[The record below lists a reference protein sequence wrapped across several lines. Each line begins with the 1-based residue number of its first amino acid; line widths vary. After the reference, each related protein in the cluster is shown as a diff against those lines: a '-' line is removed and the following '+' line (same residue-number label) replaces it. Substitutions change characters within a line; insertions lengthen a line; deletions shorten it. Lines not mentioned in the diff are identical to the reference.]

1 MLAKILSAT
10 TIGLDGILIEVEVDV
25 AGKGFPTFTIVGLP
39 DKAVDEA
46 KHRVRTAIVNAG
58 FEMPDS
64 RITVNLAPA
73 DIPKIGS
80 AFDLPIAV
88 GILVAS
94 GLVKSDRAKDG
105 LFLGELSLEGR
116 LRRVPG
122 ALSIALLVK
131 NKRLKR
137 YFVPIDNGYEAA
149 LIEGVDVYPVFN
161 LIDLIKYL
169 NGEDNLKVQPPV
181 KLSDLPGQNFA
192 TDLAD
197 IKGQQQAKRA
207 MEIAAAGFHN
217 LHLKGPPGAGKTLM
231 SRAFPSILPTMTK
244 DEVLEVSK
252 IYSVTGLISQNSF
265 IVNRPFRAPHHT
277 TSRIGLIGGG
287 THPIPGEISLAHR
300 GVLFLDEF
308 PEFPR
313 SVMEALRQPLEDGVV
328 TISRAAGSITF
339 PARFLL
345 LTAANPCPCGF
356 LGHPGRAC
364 SCLPGSILRYR
375 HRLSGPLLDRIDLH
389 VDVPPVEQKE
399 LITVDESESSV
410 KIRDRVR
417 LAREIQLHRLVDARV
432 KTNGEMSTAEIK
444 KYCRLTDDASDL
456 LKQAIVKMSLSARS
470 YFKII
475 KISQTIADLIGAL
488 SIQKEHIAE
497 ALQYRARED

>member
-1 MLAKILSAT
+1 
-10 TIGLDGILIEVEVDV
+10 
-25 AGKGFPTFTIVGLP
+25 
-39 DKAVDEA
+39 
-46 KHRVRTAIVNAG
+46 
-58 FEMPDS
+58 
-64 RITVNLAPA
+64 
-73 DIPKIGS
+73 
-80 AFDLPIAV
+80 
-88 GILVAS
+88 
-94 GLVKSDRAKDG
+94 
-105 LFLGELSLEGR
+105 
-116 LRRVPG
+116 
-122 ALSIALLVK
+122 
-131 NKRLKR
+131 
-137 YFVPIDNGYEAA
+137 
-149 LIEGVDVYPVFN
+149 
-161 LIDLIKYL
+161 
-169 NGEDNLKVQPPV
+169 
-181 KLSDLPGQNFA
+181 
-192 TDLAD
+192 
-197 IKGQQQAKRA
+197 
-207 MEIAAAGFHN
+207 
-217 LHLKGPPGAGKTLM
+217 
-231 SRAFPSILPTMTK
+231 
-244 DEVLEVSK
+244 
-252 IYSVTGLISQNSF
+252 
-265 IVNRPFRAPHHT
+265 
-277 TSRIGLIGGG
+277 
-287 THPIPGEISLAHR
+287 
-300 GVLFLDEF
+300 
-308 PEFPR
+308 
-313 SVMEALRQPLEDGVV
+313 MEALRQPLEDGVV